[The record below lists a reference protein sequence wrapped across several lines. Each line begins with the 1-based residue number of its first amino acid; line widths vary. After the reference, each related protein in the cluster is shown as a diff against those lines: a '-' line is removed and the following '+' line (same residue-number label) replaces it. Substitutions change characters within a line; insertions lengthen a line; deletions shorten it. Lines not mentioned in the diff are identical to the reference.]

1 MRSFLSGYKFSVN
14 SAAEKIAQKTPL
26 GGSLGIL
33 LLFPGLLCGLFDQLL
48 CKGCKLFAVIP
59 DFILLLRFDG
69 KAHHFRRN
77 GGSVTLF
84 VIALDLFDGLD
95 GHSIETAFGFKQNSL
110 GGQDHPALLL
120 GADDFYGFPGL
131 QHQLQF
137 PGGVSI
143 FIFAA
148 FFQGRPDCQ
157 KQQKQGS
164 RGQNFLPG
172 LHGFIP
178 FLGCI
183 DIFA

>member
-1 MRSFLSGYKFSVN
+1 MRSFLSGYKFSVKN
-14 SAAEKIAQKTPL
+14 AAEKPEQKIPL

-59 DFILLLRFDG
+59 DFILLLRLDG

-95 GHSIETAFGFKQNSL
+95 GHGIETAFGFKKDSL
-110 GGQDHPALLL
+110 GGQDDSSLLL
-120 GADDFYGFPGL
+120 GADNFYGFPGL

-137 PGGVSI
+137 SGGISV
-143 FIFAA
+143 FIIAA
-148 FFQGRPDCQ
+148 FFQG
-157 KQQKQGS
+157 
-164 RGQNFLPG
+164 
-172 LHGFIP
+172 
-178 FLGCI
+178 
-183 DIFA
+183 